1 MRSKSFT
8 LLLTFGLLIV
18 GGMTLA
24 QSAAG
29 PDIEDMVRTAEARAA
44 QTRAQLTGLDPDDIV
59 TRSARFTDDAQT
71 LSAGNRTRLREG
83 MRFLSQDLRVDPYA
97 APDSDVGPGVIYV
110 AVSLSMPKASLRQVA
125 RDAHAAG
132 ATLVI
137 RGLVGNSFVR
147 TQRALKEVFVEGE
160 EAGLVIDPRVFQQY
174 HVTKVPAV
182 IAAPQEVVSCENG
195 LDCDRPDVPFD
206 IVRGNISLGAA
217 LKILSEKGEAAP
229 EASRQALRRMEG

>member
-1 MRSKSFT
+1 MS
-8 LLLTFGLLIV
+8 GI
-18 GGMTLA
+18 TLA

-29 PDIEDMVRTAEARAA
+29 PDIEDLVRSAEARAA

-59 TRSARFTDDAQT
+59 ARSARFTDDAKT
-71 LSAGNRTRLREG
+71 LSAGNRARLREG
-83 MRFLSQDLRVDPYA
+83 MRFLSQDLRIDPYA
-97 APDSDVGPGVIYV
+97 APDSDIGPGVVYI
-110 AVSLSMPKASLRQVA
+110 AVSLSMPKGSLRQIA

-137 RGLVGNSFVR
+137 RGLVGNSFAR
-147 TQRALKEVFVEGE
+147 TQRAVKDVFVEGE

-182 IAAPQEVVSCENG
+182 IAAPQEVVSCESG
-195 LDCDRPDVPFD
+195 LDCDRPEVPFD

-217 LKILSEKGEAAP
+217 LKILSEKGDAAP
-229 EASRQALRRMEG
+229 QAARQALKRMEG